1 MLLTYLILA
10 HLLGD
15 FIFQPAS
22 LVKYKMRSYKGILLH
37 VFIHFLLNVLILLPF
52 LLNGYTWLFYVII
65 WICFAHYWIDYL
77 KINYDLH
84 HDKKVQPF
92 IIDQLLH
99 LLTLLISYFFVENE
113 TLYLQVSNWFF
124 NFYTNVYIILFFSF
138 LVFITTVIEIYNFQR
153 NRENNPKSRY
163 YLKPQSIANRIIVF
177 TVIYVLFTFLSYYA
191 TR

>member
-15 FIFQPAS
+15 FIFQPES
-22 LVKYKMRSYKGILLH
+22 LVKYKMKSYKGILLH
-37 VFIHFLLNVLILLPF
+37 VFIHFILNILILLPF
-52 LLNGYTWLFYVII
+52 LLNGYTWLIYVIL

-92 IIDQLLH
+92 IVDQLLH
-99 LLTLLISYFFVENE
+99 LLTLLISYFFIEDIP
-113 TLYLQVSNWFF
+113 LYLQVSNWFY

-138 LVFITTVIEIYNFQR
+138 LVFITTVIEIYNFQK
-153 NRENNPKSRY
+153 NRENNPKSKY
-163 YLKPQSIANRIIVF
+163 YLKTKSIANRIIVF
-177 TVIYVLFTFLSYYA
+177 TVIYVIFTFLSYYS